1 MAFGTYQE
9 PYLNSDIARVLKE
22 IISIDR
28 DIESIKQMLSLKTD
42 FNLEDCFRLFD
53 VRDHRSLN
61 LRAVEETFTF
71 FQIYPRRE
79 ELQMLMLHFDKDAD
93 GELNWNEFSKIFLP
107 RDKNYSSL
115 LSKRQSMFIGCTN
128 FSRSTC
134 FLGET
139 FREFIS
145 YL

>member
-9 PYLNSDIARVLKE
+9 PYLNSDIARILKE
-22 IISIDR
+22 IINIDR

-53 VRDHRSLN
+53 VRDHSSLN

-139 FREFIS
+139 LREFIS

>member
-53 VRDHRSLN
+53 VRDHHSLN

-79 ELQMLMLHFDKDAD
+79 EL
-93 GELNWNEFSKIFLP
+93 
-107 RDKNYSSL
+107 
-115 LSKRQSMFIGCTN
+115 
-128 FSRSTC
+128 
-134 FLGET
+134 
-139 FREFIS
+139 
-145 YL
+145 

>member
-22 IISIDR
+22 IINIDR

-53 VRDHRSLN
+53 VRDHSSLN

-139 FREFIS
+139 LREFIS

>member
-53 VRDHRSLN
+53 VRDHSSLN

-139 FREFIS
+139 LREFIS